1 MSKNLNKEID
11 ELLLA
16 INMNTK
22 LNIQTVVTCSYRK
35 KAKRIIT
42 KYGIEFL
49 KRTKVFDE
57 ETQKNKYVMMTYRS
71 EVYSSKVN
79 LYKRLGELYQA
90 EVQKQSDDG

>member
-1 MSKNLNKEID
+1 MSNIKNKEIN

-35 KAKRIIT
+35 KAKQLIT

-49 KRTKVFDE
+49 KRTKVLDE
-57 ETQKNKYVMMTYRS
+57 ETQKNKYVMMVYRS

-79 LYKRLGELYQA
+79 LYKRLGELYQE
-90 EVQKQSDDG
+90 EVKRQSDG

>member
-1 MSKNLNKEID
+1 MSNIKNKEIN

-22 LNIQTVVTCSYRK
+22 LNIQTVVTCNYRK
-35 KAKRIIT
+35 KAKQLIT

-49 KRTKVFDE
+49 KRTKVFNE
-57 ETQKNKYVMMTYRS
+57 ETQKNKYVMMVYRS

-79 LYKRLGELYQA
+79 LYKRLGELYQE
-90 EVQKQSDDG
+90 EVKRQSDG

>member
-1 MSKNLNKEID
+1 MSNIKNKEIN

-16 INMNTK
+16 INTSTK

-35 KAKRIIT
+35 KAKQLIT

-49 KRTKVFDE
+49 KRTKIFDE
-57 ETQKNKYVMMTYRS
+57 KTQKNRYVMMVYRS

-79 LYKRLGELYQA
+79 LYKRLGELYQE
-90 EVQKQSDDG
+90 EVKRQSDG